1 MWDVS
6 EMSYKILKMST
17 LEYGLDKLKDFDI
30 SENVWNK
37 SRFLLQAKPINLQ
50 MSEWMLWIQLP
61 DA

>member
-1 MWDVS
+1 
-6 EMSYKILKMST
+6 MST
-17 LEYGLDKLKDFDI
+17 RDVVLNILAYFVKI
-30 SENVWNK
+30 ENVWNK